1 MYKTPLKGMFAG
13 FDLKKI
19 KALPENRTRKSLP
32 FCMESTT
39 CTIERQLVTV
49 TQEQQT
55 VIKDFWWL
63 CARQNDMIY
72 VLY

>member
-1 MYKTPLKGMFAG
+1 MFAR

-39 CTIERQLVTV
+39 CTIESVAV

-55 VIKDFWWL
+55 VRKDFWWL